1 MTLLNT
7 ITLPGAYMAA
17 IDTAR
22 HADAEITEKAA
33 PRKSRSILDL
43 PLWSAWGSRTA

>member
-7 ITLPGAYMAA
+7 ITLPGAYIAA

-22 HADAEITEKAA
+22 RADAETTEKAVTKK
-33 PRKSRSILDL
+33 PRTILDL